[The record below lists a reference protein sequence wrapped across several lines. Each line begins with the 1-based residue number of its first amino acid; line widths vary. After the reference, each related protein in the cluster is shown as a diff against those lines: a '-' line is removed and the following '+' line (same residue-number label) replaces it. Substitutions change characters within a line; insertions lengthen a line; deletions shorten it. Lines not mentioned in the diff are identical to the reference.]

1 MKRKYHIL
9 SIIISAALLAGCLSA
24 CGESG
29 TIGGSSSDENTA
41 ATVTGGDAAT
51 TPDTTADVEA
61 PDVSGATTIALS
73 GQSATATGTGAEVTD
88 GMVTITAGGT
98 YVVTGTMTEGRI
110 LVNAPKEEVTLVLQD
125 AAITC
130 STGSPLYVYKSKA
143 TTLYL
148 PEGTA
153 STLTDGT
160 DYTFSDSYSSA
171 EEEEPNACLYSKSDL
186 VIAGSGSLTVNAN
199 YNNGITGKDTLFIQ
213 KASVTVNAVNHGI
226 NGKDSLTIKDADITV
241 TSGGDALRST
251 NDSDTTLGYLV
262 ITGSA
267 LKLTAGEDGIQAET
281 TLTISGG
288 TATVTTAG
296 GAGQS
301 ISDDT
306 SAKGL
311 KAGTQVTVTGGT
323 FQLNCC
329 DDAIHSNGDV
339 TISGGSFTIAT
350 GDDGMHADD
359 TLSISSGTIDITRSY
374 EGLEGAKV
382 LISGGK
388 ISIVASDDGINAA
401 GGSDQSGSGGFG
413 FAPDSFGGSGD
424 YLIRISGGV
433 VTVNASGDGI
443 DSNGDIE
450 VTGGELYISGP
461 TSNGDGTIDCDGS
474 ATITGGIVVAA
485 GSTGMAENF
494 GTASTQGSILV
505 NLSGSAGQTI
515 TLKDSDGNILA
526 SFTPAKAFGCVVVSA
541 PGVAQGGTYTIAAGG
556 ASTTVTME
564 SLIYGSGMGGFGGM
578 GGGMG
583 GPVIIGDVPDLN
595 QYRIEYNES
604 VQHLE
609 TLANALAKVAGFP
622 QESAAPGQTVATAA
636 VAAAAAAA
644 TAPTDAVAEIKKYKD
659 LLDSGIITEEEFTA
673 KKKQL
678 MGI

>member
-1 MKRKYHIL
+1 MKRKYCIL

-29 TIGGSSSDENTA
+29 TATGGSSSDENTA
-41 ATVTGGDAAT
+41 ATVTGGD
-51 TPDTTADVEA
+51 
-61 PDVSGATTIALS
+61 ATTIALS

-88 GMVTITAGGT
+88 GVVTITAGGT

-125 AAITC
+125 ASITC

-148 PEGTA
+148 PEGTD

-160 DYTFSDSYSSA
+160 DNTFSDSYSSA

-213 KASVTVNAVNHGI
+213 KASVTVTAVNHGI

-251 NDSDTTLGYLV
+251 YDSDPTLGYLV

-329 DDAIHSNGDV
+329 DDAIHSNGNV

-401 GGSDQSGSGGFG
+401 GGSDQCGFGGFG
-413 FAPDSFGGSGD
+413 FAPDAFGGSGD

-433 VTVNASGDGI
+433 VTVNVSGDGI

-461 TSNGDGTIDCDGS
+461 TSNGDGAIDCDGS

-515 TLKDSDGNILA
+515 TLKDSDGDILA

-578 GGGMG
+578 GG
-583 GPVIIGDVPDLN
+583 
-595 QYRIEYNES
+595 
-604 VQHLE
+604 
-609 TLANALAKVAGFP
+609 
-622 QESAAPGQTVATAA
+622 PGNR
-636 VAAAAAAA
+636 
-644 TAPTDAVAEIKKYKD
+644 
-659 LLDSGIITEEEFTA
+659 G
-673 KKKQL
+673 
-678 MGI
+678 

>member
-51 TPDTTADVEA
+51 TPDTTDVEA

-186 VIAGSGSLTVNAN
+186 VIAGSGNLTVNAN

-213 KASVTVNAVNHGI
+213 KASVTVTAVNHGI

-241 TSGGDALRST
+241 TSGGGDP
-251 NDSDTTLGYLV
+251 TLGYLV

-401 GGSDQSGSGGFG
+401 GGSDQSGFGGFG
-413 FAPDSFGGSGD
+413 FAPDAFGGSGD
-424 YLIRISGGV
+424 YLIRISGGM
-433 VTVNASGDGI
+433 VTVNVSGDGI

-485 GSTGMAENF
+485 GSTGMAKNF

-541 PGVAQGGTYTIAAGG
+541 PGVAQGGTYTITAGS

-583 GPVIIGDVPDLN
+583 DPGNMGGGQQPPQGGMGGPDNRG
-595 QYRIEYNES
+595 
-604 VQHLE
+604 
-609 TLANALAKVAGFP
+609 
-622 QESAAPGQTVATAA
+622 
-636 VAAAAAAA
+636 
-644 TAPTDAVAEIKKYKD
+644 
-659 LLDSGIITEEEFTA
+659 
-673 KKKQL
+673 
-678 MGI
+678 

>member
-1 MKRKYHIL
+1 M
-9 SIIISAALLAGCLSA
+9 
-24 CGESG
+24 
-29 TIGGSSSDENTA
+29 
-41 ATVTGGDAAT
+41 
-51 TPDTTADVEA
+51 
-61 PDVSGATTIALS
+61 
-73 GQSATATGTGAEVTD
+73 TD
-88 GMVTITAGGT
+88 GVVTITAGGT

-171 EEEEPNACLYSKSDL
+171 EEEEPNSCLYSKSDL

-213 KASVTVNAVNHGI
+213 KASVTVTAVNHGI
-226 NGKDSLTIKDADITV
+226 NGKDSLTIKNADITV

-251 NDSDTTLGYLV
+251 NDSDPTLGYLV

-267 LKLTAGEDGIQAET
+267 LKLTAGEDGIQTET

-311 KAGTQVTVTGGT
+311 KAGTQVAVTGGT
-323 FQLNCC
+323 LQLNCC

-401 GGSDQSGSGGFG
+401 GGSDQSGFGGFG
-413 FAPDSFGGSGD
+413 FAPDAFGGSGD

-450 VTGGELYISGP
+450 VTGGELYIIGP

-541 PGVAQGGTYTIAAGG
+541 PGVAQGGTYTITAGS

-564 SLIYGSGMGGFGGM
+564 SLIYGSGMGDPGNMGG
-578 GGGMG
+578 GQQPPQGGMG
-583 GPVIIGDVPDLN
+583 GPDNRG
-595 QYRIEYNES
+595 
-604 VQHLE
+604 
-609 TLANALAKVAGFP
+609 
-622 QESAAPGQTVATAA
+622 
-636 VAAAAAAA
+636 
-644 TAPTDAVAEIKKYKD
+644 
-659 LLDSGIITEEEFTA
+659 
-673 KKKQL
+673 
-678 MGI
+678 

>member
-1 MKRKYHIL
+1 MKRKYCIL

-24 CGESG
+24 CCESG
-29 TIGGSSSDENTA
+29 TATGGSSSDENTA

-51 TPDTTADVEA
+51 TPDTTADVET

-88 GMVTITAGGT
+88 GVVTITAGGT

-213 KASVTVNAVNHGI
+213 KASVTVTAVNHGI

-241 TSGGDALRST
+241 
-251 NDSDTTLGYLV
+251 
-262 ITGSA
+262 
-267 LKLTAGEDGIQAET
+267 
-281 TLTISGG
+281 
-288 TATVTTAG
+288 
-296 GAGQS
+296 
-301 ISDDT
+301 T

-413 FAPDSFGGSGD
+413 FAPDAFGGSGD

-515 TLKDSDGNILA
+515 TLKDSDGDILA

-578 GGGMG
+578 GDPGNMG
-583 GPVIIGDVPDLN
+583 GGQQP
-595 QYRIEYNES
+595 
-604 VQHLE
+604 
-609 TLANALAKVAGFP
+609 P
-622 QESAAPGQTVATAA
+622 QGGVGGPGNR
-636 VAAAAAAA
+636 
-644 TAPTDAVAEIKKYKD
+644 
-659 LLDSGIITEEEFTA
+659 G
-673 KKKQL
+673 
-678 MGI
+678 

>member
-29 TIGGSSSDENTA
+29 TATGGSSSDENTA

-73 GQSATATGTGAEVTD
+73 GQSAAVTGTGAEVTD
-88 GMVTITAGGT
+88 GVVTITAGGT

-125 AAITC
+125 ASITC

-301 ISDDT
+301 ISDDI

-323 FQLNCC
+323 FQLNCY

-374 EGLEGAKV
+374 EGVEGAKV
-382 LISGGK
+382 LISGGN
-388 ISIVASDDGINAA
+388 ISLVASDDGINAA

-413 FAPDSFGGSGD
+413 FAPDAFGGSGD

-433 VTVNASGDGI
+433 VTVNVSGDGI

-461 TSNGDGTIDCDGS
+461 TFNGDGTIDCDGS

-583 GPVIIGDVPDLN
+583 DPGNMGGGQQPPQGGVGGPGN
-595 QYRIEYNES
+595 R
-604 VQHLE
+604 
-609 TLANALAKVAGFP
+609 G
-622 QESAAPGQTVATAA
+622 
-636 VAAAAAAA
+636 
-644 TAPTDAVAEIKKYKD
+644 
-659 LLDSGIITEEEFTA
+659 
-673 KKKQL
+673 
-678 MGI
+678 

>member
-1 MKRKYHIL
+1 MKRKYCIL

-29 TIGGSSSDENTA
+29 TATGGSSSDENTA
-41 ATVTGGDAAT
+41 AAVT

-125 AAITC
+125 ASITC

-213 KASVTVNAVNHGI
+213 KASVTVTAVNHGI

-251 NDSDTTLGYLV
+251 NDSDPTLGYLV

-329 DDAIHSNGDV
+329 DDAIHSNGNV
-339 TISGGSFTIAT
+339 TISG
-350 GDDGMHADD
+350 
-359 TLSISSGTIDITRSY
+359 
-374 EGLEGAKV
+374 
-382 LISGGK
+382 
-388 ISIVASDDGINAA
+388 
-401 GGSDQSGSGGFG
+401 
-413 FAPDSFGGSGD
+413 
-424 YLIRISGGV
+424 
-433 VTVNASGDGI
+433 
-443 DSNGDIE
+443 
-450 VTGGELYISGP
+450 
-461 TSNGDGTIDCDGS
+461 GS

-578 GGGMG
+578 GGGQQPPQGGMG
-583 GPVIIGDVPDLN
+583 GPDKRG
-595 QYRIEYNES
+595 
-604 VQHLE
+604 
-609 TLANALAKVAGFP
+609 
-622 QESAAPGQTVATAA
+622 
-636 VAAAAAAA
+636 
-644 TAPTDAVAEIKKYKD
+644 
-659 LLDSGIITEEEFTA
+659 
-673 KKKQL
+673 
-678 MGI
+678 

>member
-1 MKRKYHIL
+1 MKRKYCIL
-9 SIIISAALLAGCLSA
+9 SIIIGAALLAGCLSA

-29 TIGGSSSDENTA
+29 TATGGSSSDENTA
-41 ATVTGGDAAT
+41 AAVT

-61 PDVSGATTIALS
+61 PDVSGATTITLS
-73 GQSATATGTGAEVTD
+73 GQSATAAGTGAEVTD
-88 GMVTITAGGT
+88 GVVTITAGGT

-125 AAITC
+125 SSITC

-171 EEEEPNACLYSKSDL
+171 EEEEPNACLYAKSDL
-186 VIAGSGSLTVNAN
+186 IIAGTGSLTVKAN
-199 YNNGITGKDTLFIQ
+199 YNNGITGKDTLLIE
-213 KASVTVNAVNHGI
+213 KATVTVTAANHGI

-401 GGSDQSGSGGFG
+401 GGSDQSGFGGFG
-413 FAPDSFGGSGD
+413 FAPDAFGGSGD

-578 GGGMG
+578 GGGQQPPQGGVG
-583 GPVIIGDVPDLN
+583 GPGN
-595 QYRIEYNES
+595 R
-604 VQHLE
+604 
-609 TLANALAKVAGFP
+609 G
-622 QESAAPGQTVATAA
+622 
-636 VAAAAAAA
+636 
-644 TAPTDAVAEIKKYKD
+644 
-659 LLDSGIITEEEFTA
+659 
-673 KKKQL
+673 
-678 MGI
+678 

>member
-1 MKRKYHIL
+1 MKRKYCIL

-29 TIGGSSSDENTA
+29 TATGGSSSDENTA
-41 ATVTGGDAAT
+41 AAVT

-61 PDVSGATTIALS
+61 PDVSGATTITLS
-73 GQSATATGTGAEVTD
+73 GQSATTTGTGAEVTD

-171 EEEEPNACLYSKSDL
+171 EEEEPSACLYSKSDL
-186 VIAGSGSLTVNAN
+186 IIAGSGSLTVNAN

-213 KASVTVNAVNHGI
+213 KASVTVTAVNHGI

-296 GAGQS
+296 G
-301 ISDDT
+301 
-306 SAKGL
+306 
-311 KAGTQVTVTGGT
+311 
-323 FQLNCC
+323 
-329 DDAIHSNGDV
+329 
-339 TISGGSFTIAT
+339 
-350 GDDGMHADD
+350 
-359 TLSISSGTIDITRSY
+359 
-374 EGLEGAKV
+374 
-382 LISGGK
+382 
-388 ISIVASDDGINAA
+388 
-401 GGSDQSGSGGFG
+401 SDQSGFG
-413 FAPDSFGGSGD
+413 FAPDAFGGSGD

-474 ATITGGIVVAA
+474 ATIAGGIVVAA

-556 ASTTVTME
+556 ASTAVTME

-578 GGGMG
+578 GGPGNMG
-583 GPVIIGDVPDLN
+583 GGQQP
-595 QYRIEYNES
+595 
-604 VQHLE
+604 
-609 TLANALAKVAGFP
+609 P
-622 QESAAPGQTVATAA
+622 QGGVGGPGNR
-636 VAAAAAAA
+636 
-644 TAPTDAVAEIKKYKD
+644 
-659 LLDSGIITEEEFTA
+659 G
-673 KKKQL
+673 
-678 MGI
+678 

>member
-9 SIIISAALLAGCLSA
+9 SIIISVVLLAGCLSA
-24 CGESG
+24 CGESS
-29 TIGGSSSDENTA
+29 TTGGSSSDENTA
-41 ATVTGGDAAT
+41 AAVT

-110 LVNAPKEEVTLVLQD
+110 LVNVPKEEVTLVLQD
-125 AAITC
+125 ASITC

-148 PEGTA
+148 TEGTA

-301 ISDDT
+301 ISDDI

-413 FAPDSFGGSGD
+413 FAPDAFGGSGD

-433 VTVNASGDGI
+433 VTVNVSGDGI

-515 TLKDSDGNILA
+515 ALKDSDGNILA

-583 GPVIIGDVPDLN
+583 DPGNMGGGQQPPQGGVGGPGN
-595 QYRIEYNES
+595 R
-604 VQHLE
+604 
-609 TLANALAKVAGFP
+609 G
-622 QESAAPGQTVATAA
+622 
-636 VAAAAAAA
+636 
-644 TAPTDAVAEIKKYKD
+644 
-659 LLDSGIITEEEFTA
+659 
-673 KKKQL
+673 
-678 MGI
+678 

>member
-1 MKRKYHIL
+1 M
-9 SIIISAALLAGCLSA
+9 
-24 CGESG
+24 
-29 TIGGSSSDENTA
+29 
-41 ATVTGGDAAT
+41 TGGD
-51 TPDTTADVEA
+51 
-61 PDVSGATTIALS
+61 ATTIALS

-88 GMVTITAGGT
+88 GVVTITAGGT

-125 AAITC
+125 ASITC
-130 STGSPLYVYKSKA
+130 STGSPQYVYKSKA

-148 PEGTA
+148 PEGTD

-213 KASVTVNAVNHGI
+213 KASVTVTAVNHGI

-251 NDSDTTLGYLV
+251 NDSDTTLGYLA

-301 ISDDT
+301 ISNDT
-306 SAKGL
+306 SAKGF

-339 TISGGSFTIAT
+339 TISGSSFTIAT

-401 GGSDQSGSGGFG
+401 GGSDQSGFGGFG
-413 FAPDSFGGSGD
+413 FAPDAFGGSGD

-505 NLSGSAGQTI
+505 NLSGSAGQAI
-515 TLKDSDGNILA
+515 TLKDSDGDILA

-564 SLIYGSGMGGFGGM
+564 SLIYGSDMGGFGGM

-583 GPVIIGDVPDLN
+583 GPGN
-595 QYRIEYNES
+595 R
-604 VQHLE
+604 
-609 TLANALAKVAGFP
+609 G
-622 QESAAPGQTVATAA
+622 
-636 VAAAAAAA
+636 
-644 TAPTDAVAEIKKYKD
+644 
-659 LLDSGIITEEEFTA
+659 
-673 KKKQL
+673 
-678 MGI
+678 

>member
-29 TIGGSSSDENTA
+29 TATGGSSSVENTA
-41 ATVTGGDAAT
+41 ATVTGGD
-51 TPDTTADVEA
+51 
-61 PDVSGATTIALS
+61 ATTIALS

-88 GMVTITAGGT
+88 GVVTITAGGT

-125 AAITC
+125 ASITC

-148 PEGTA
+148 PEGTD

-213 KASVTVNAVNHGI
+213 KASVTVTAVNHGI

-251 NDSDTTLGYLV
+251 YDSDPTLGYLV

-329 DDAIHSNGDV
+329 DDAIHSNGNV

-401 GGSDQSGSGGFG
+401 GGSDQSGFGGFG
-413 FAPDSFGGSGD
+413 FAPDAFGGSGD

-433 VTVNASGDGI
+433 VTVNVSGDGI

-461 TSNGDGTIDCDGS
+461 TSNGDGAIDCDGS

-515 TLKDSDGNILA
+515 TLKDSDGDILA

-578 GGGMG
+578 GG
-583 GPVIIGDVPDLN
+583 
-595 QYRIEYNES
+595 
-604 VQHLE
+604 
-609 TLANALAKVAGFP
+609 
-622 QESAAPGQTVATAA
+622 PGNR
-636 VAAAAAAA
+636 
-644 TAPTDAVAEIKKYKD
+644 
-659 LLDSGIITEEEFTA
+659 G
-673 KKKQL
+673 
-678 MGI
+678 

>member
-186 VIAGSGSLTVNAN
+186 IIAGSGSLTVNAN

-213 KASVTVNAVNHGI
+213 KASVTVTAVNHGI
-226 NGKDSLTIKDADITV
+226 NGKDSLTIKNADITV

-251 NDSDTTLGYLV
+251 NDSDPTLGYLV

-267 LKLTAGEDGIQAET
+267 LKLTAGEDGIQTET

-311 KAGTQVTVTGGT
+311 KAGTQVAVTGGT
-323 FQLNCC
+323 LQLNCC

-401 GGSDQSGSGGFG
+401 GGSNQSGSGGFG
-413 FAPDSFGGSGD
+413 FAPDAFGGSGD
-424 YLIRISGGV
+424 YLIRISGGM

-541 PGVAQGGTYTIAAGG
+541 PGVAQGGTYTIAAGS

-583 GPVIIGDVPDLN
+583 DPGNMGGGQQPPQGGVGGPGN
-595 QYRIEYNES
+595 R
-604 VQHLE
+604 
-609 TLANALAKVAGFP
+609 G
-622 QESAAPGQTVATAA
+622 
-636 VAAAAAAA
+636 
-644 TAPTDAVAEIKKYKD
+644 
-659 LLDSGIITEEEFTA
+659 
-673 KKKQL
+673 
-678 MGI
+678 

>member
-1 MKRKYHIL
+1 MKRKYCIL

-29 TIGGSSSDENTA
+29 TATGGSSSDENTA
-41 ATVTGGDAAT
+41 ATVTGGD
-51 TPDTTADVEA
+51 
-61 PDVSGATTIALS
+61 ATTIALS

-88 GMVTITAGGT
+88 GVVTITAGGT

-125 AAITC
+125 ASITC

-213 KASVTVNAVNHGI
+213 KASVTVTAVNHGI

-251 NDSDTTLGYLV
+251 NDSDPTLGYLV

-329 DDAIHSNGDV
+329 DDAIHSNGNV
-339 TISGGSFTIAT
+339 TISG
-350 GDDGMHADD
+350 
-359 TLSISSGTIDITRSY
+359 
-374 EGLEGAKV
+374 
-382 LISGGK
+382 
-388 ISIVASDDGINAA
+388 
-401 GGSDQSGSGGFG
+401 
-413 FAPDSFGGSGD
+413 
-424 YLIRISGGV
+424 
-433 VTVNASGDGI
+433 
-443 DSNGDIE
+443 
-450 VTGGELYISGP
+450 
-461 TSNGDGTIDCDGS
+461 GS

-526 SFTPAKAFGCVVVSA
+526 SFTPAKAFGCVVVSD
-541 PGVAQGGTYTIAAGG
+541 PGVAQGGTYTIAAGS

-578 GGGMG
+578 GG
-583 GPVIIGDVPDLN
+583 PDN
-595 QYRIEYNES
+595 R
-604 VQHLE
+604 
-609 TLANALAKVAGFP
+609 G
-622 QESAAPGQTVATAA
+622 
-636 VAAAAAAA
+636 
-644 TAPTDAVAEIKKYKD
+644 
-659 LLDSGIITEEEFTA
+659 
-673 KKKQL
+673 
-678 MGI
+678 

>member
-29 TIGGSSSDENTA
+29 TATGGSSSVENTA
-41 ATVTGGDAAT
+41 ATVTGGD
-51 TPDTTADVEA
+51 
-61 PDVSGATTIALS
+61 ATTIALS

-88 GMVTITAGGT
+88 GVVTITAGGT

-125 AAITC
+125 ASITC

-148 PEGTA
+148 PEGTD

-213 KASVTVNAVNHGI
+213 KASVTVTAVNHGI

-251 NDSDTTLGYLV
+251 NDSDTTLGYLAL
-262 ITGSA
+262 TGSA

-301 ISDDT
+301 ISNDT
-306 SAKGL
+306 SAKGF

-339 TISGGSFTIAT
+339 TISGSSFTIAT

-401 GGSDQSGSGGFG
+401 GGSDQSGFGGFG
-413 FAPDSFGGSGD
+413 FAPDAFGGSGD

-505 NLSGSAGQTI
+505 NLSGSAGQAI
-515 TLKDSDGNILA
+515 TLKDSDGDILA

-564 SLIYGSGMGGFGGM
+564 SLIYGSDMGGFGGM

-583 GPVIIGDVPDLN
+583 GPGN
-595 QYRIEYNES
+595 R
-604 VQHLE
+604 
-609 TLANALAKVAGFP
+609 G
-622 QESAAPGQTVATAA
+622 
-636 VAAAAAAA
+636 
-644 TAPTDAVAEIKKYKD
+644 
-659 LLDSGIITEEEFTA
+659 
-673 KKKQL
+673 
-678 MGI
+678 

>member
-29 TIGGSSSDENTA
+29 TATGGSSSDENTA
-41 ATVTGGDAAT
+41 ATVTGGD
-51 TPDTTADVEA
+51 
-61 PDVSGATTIALS
+61 ATTIALS

-88 GMVTITAGGT
+88 GVVTITAGGT

-125 AAITC
+125 ASITC

-213 KASVTVNAVNHGI
+213 KASVTVTAVNHAI

-251 NDSDTTLGYLV
+251 NDSDPTLGYLV

-311 KAGTQVTVTGGT
+311 KAGTQVTVTVGT

-401 GGSDQSGSGGFG
+401 GGSDQSGFGGFG
-413 FAPDSFGGSGD
+413 FAPDAFGGSGD

-583 GPVIIGDVPDLN
+583 GPGNMGGGQQP
-595 QYRIEYNES
+595 
-604 VQHLE
+604 
-609 TLANALAKVAGFP
+609 P
-622 QESAAPGQTVATAA
+622 QGGMGGPGNR
-636 VAAAAAAA
+636 
-644 TAPTDAVAEIKKYKD
+644 
-659 LLDSGIITEEEFTA
+659 S
-673 KKKQL
+673 
-678 MGI
+678 

>member
-1 MKRKYHIL
+1 M
-9 SIIISAALLAGCLSA
+9 
-24 CGESG
+24 
-29 TIGGSSSDENTA
+29 
-41 ATVTGGDAAT
+41 
-51 TPDTTADVEA
+51 EA

-110 LVNAPKEEVTLVLQD
+110 LVNVPKEEVTLVLQD
-125 AAITC
+125 ASITC

-301 ISDDT
+301 ISDDI

-401 GGSDQSGSGGFG
+401 GGSDQSGFGGFG
-413 FAPDSFGGSGD
+413 FAPDAFGGSGD

-578 GGGMG
+578 GGGQQPPQGGVG
-583 GPVIIGDVPDLN
+583 GPGN
-595 QYRIEYNES
+595 R
-604 VQHLE
+604 
-609 TLANALAKVAGFP
+609 G
-622 QESAAPGQTVATAA
+622 
-636 VAAAAAAA
+636 
-644 TAPTDAVAEIKKYKD
+644 
-659 LLDSGIITEEEFTA
+659 
-673 KKKQL
+673 
-678 MGI
+678 

>member
-1 MKRKYHIL
+1 MKRKYCIL
-9 SIIISAALLAGCLSA
+9 SIIISAALLAGCFSA

-29 TIGGSSSDENTA
+29 TATGGSSSDENTA

-73 GQSATATGTGAEVTD
+73 GQSATATGTGAEVSD
-88 GMVTITAGGT
+88 GVVTITAGGT

-110 LVNAPKEEVTLVLQD
+110 LVNAPKEEVTLVLQE
-125 AAITC
+125 ASITC

-171 EEEEPNACLYSKSDL
+171 AEEEPNACLYSKSDL
-186 VIAGSGSLTVNAN
+186 IIAGSGSLTVNAN

-213 KASVTVNAVNHGI
+213 KASVTVTAVNHGI

-251 NDSDTTLGYLV
+251 YDSDPTLGYLV

-329 DDAIHSNGDV
+329 DDAIHSNGNV

-401 GGSDQSGSGGFG
+401 GGSDQSGFGGFG
-413 FAPDSFGGSGD
+413 FAPDAFGGSGD

-433 VTVNASGDGI
+433 VTVNVSGDGI

-461 TSNGDGTIDCDGS
+461 TSNGDGAIDCDGS

-515 TLKDSDGNILA
+515 TLKDSDGDILA

-578 GGGMG
+578 GG
-583 GPVIIGDVPDLN
+583 
-595 QYRIEYNES
+595 
-604 VQHLE
+604 
-609 TLANALAKVAGFP
+609 
-622 QESAAPGQTVATAA
+622 PGNR
-636 VAAAAAAA
+636 
-644 TAPTDAVAEIKKYKD
+644 
-659 LLDSGIITEEEFTA
+659 G
-673 KKKQL
+673 
-678 MGI
+678 

>member
-1 MKRKYHIL
+1 MKRKYCIL

-29 TIGGSSSDENTA
+29 TATGGSSSDENTA

-61 PDVSGATTIALS
+61 PDVSGATTITLS
-73 GQSATATGTGAEVTD
+73 GQSAAAIGTGAEVTD

-110 LVNAPKEEVTLVLQD
+110 LVNAPKEEVNLVLQD
-125 AAITC
+125 ASITC

-213 KASVTVNAVNHGI
+213 KASVTVTAVNHGI

-401 GGSDQSGSGGFG
+401 GGSDQSGFGGFG
-413 FAPDSFGGSGD
+413 FAPDAFGGSGD

-474 ATITGGIVVAA
+474 AAITGGIVVAA
-485 GSTGMAENF
+485 GPTGMAENF

-541 PGVAQGGTYTIAAGG
+541 PGVVQGGTYTITAGS

-578 GGGMG
+578 GGPGNMG
-583 GPVIIGDVPDLN
+583 GGQQPLQGGVG
-595 QYRIEYNES
+595 
-604 VQHLE
+604 
-609 TLANALAKVAGFP
+609 G
-622 QESAAPGQTVATAA
+622 PGNR
-636 VAAAAAAA
+636 
-644 TAPTDAVAEIKKYKD
+644 
-659 LLDSGIITEEEFTA
+659 G
-673 KKKQL
+673 
-678 MGI
+678 

>member
-24 CGESG
+24 CGESS

-61 PDVSGATTIALS
+61 PDVSGATTITLS

-88 GMVTITAGGT
+88 GVVTITAGGT

-125 AAITC
+125 ASITC

-148 PEGTA
+148 PEGTD

-213 KASVTVNAVNHGI
+213 KASVTVTAVNHGI

-301 ISDDT
+301 ISNDT
-306 SAKGL
+306 SAKGF

-329 DDAIHSNGDV
+329 DDAIHSNGD
-339 TISGGSFTIAT
+339 
-350 GDDGMHADD
+350 
-359 TLSISSGTIDITRSY
+359 
-374 EGLEGAKV
+374 
-382 LISGGK
+382 
-388 ISIVASDDGINAA
+388 
-401 GGSDQSGSGGFG
+401 
-413 FAPDSFGGSGD
+413 
-424 YLIRISGGV
+424 
-433 VTVNASGDGI
+433 
-443 DSNGDIE
+443 
-450 VTGGELYISGP
+450 
-461 TSNGDGTIDCDGS
+461 GTIDCDGS
-474 ATITGGIVVAA
+474 VVAA

-578 GGGMG
+578 GDPGNMGGGQQPPQGGMG
-583 GPVIIGDVPDLN
+583 GPDKRG
-595 QYRIEYNES
+595 
-604 VQHLE
+604 
-609 TLANALAKVAGFP
+609 
-622 QESAAPGQTVATAA
+622 
-636 VAAAAAAA
+636 
-644 TAPTDAVAEIKKYKD
+644 
-659 LLDSGIITEEEFTA
+659 
-673 KKKQL
+673 
-678 MGI
+678 

>member
-1 MKRKYHIL
+1 MKRKYCIL

-29 TIGGSSSDENTA
+29 TATGGSSSDENTA

-61 PDVSGATTIALS
+61 PDVSGATTITLS
-73 GQSATATGTGAEVTD
+73 GQSAAVTGTGAEVTD
-88 GMVTITAGGT
+88 GVVTITAGGT

-125 AAITC
+125 ASITC
-130 STGSPLYVYKSKA
+130 STGSPLYVYESKA

-213 KASVTVNAVNHGI
+213 KASVTVTAVNHGI
-226 NGKDSLTIKDADITV
+226 NGKDSLIIKDADITV

-296 GAGQS
+296 GADQS

-401 GGSDQSGSGGFG
+401 GGSDQSGFGGFG
-413 FAPDSFGGSGD
+413 FAPDAFGGSGD

-505 NLSGSAGQTI
+505 NLSGSAGQAI
-515 TLKDSDGNILA
+515 TLKDFDGDILA

-583 GPVIIGDVPDLN
+583 GPGN
-595 QYRIEYNES
+595 R
-604 VQHLE
+604 
-609 TLANALAKVAGFP
+609 G
-622 QESAAPGQTVATAA
+622 
-636 VAAAAAAA
+636 
-644 TAPTDAVAEIKKYKD
+644 
-659 LLDSGIITEEEFTA
+659 
-673 KKKQL
+673 
-678 MGI
+678 

>member
-29 TIGGSSSDENTA
+29 TATGGNSSVENTA
-41 ATVTGGDAAT
+41 ATVTGGD
-51 TPDTTADVEA
+51 
-61 PDVSGATTIALS
+61 ATTIALS

-88 GMVTITAGGT
+88 GVVTITAGGT
-98 YVVTGTMTEGRI
+98 YVVTGTMTEGRV

-125 AAITC
+125 ASITC

-148 PEGTA
+148 PEGTD

-213 KASVTVNAVNHGI
+213 KASVTVTAVNHGI

-251 NDSDTTLGYLV
+251 YDSDPTLGYLV

-329 DDAIHSNGDV
+329 DDAIHSNGNV

-401 GGSDQSGSGGFG
+401 GGSDQSGFGGFG
-413 FAPDSFGGSGD
+413 FAPDAFGGSGD

-433 VTVNASGDGI
+433 VTVNVSGDGI

-461 TSNGDGTIDCDGS
+461 TSNGDGAIDCDGS

-515 TLKDSDGNILA
+515 TLKDSDGDILA

-583 GPVIIGDVPDLN
+583 GPDNMGGGQQP
-595 QYRIEYNES
+595 
-604 VQHLE
+604 
-609 TLANALAKVAGFP
+609 P
-622 QESAAPGQTVATAA
+622 QGGMGGPGNR
-636 VAAAAAAA
+636 
-644 TAPTDAVAEIKKYKD
+644 
-659 LLDSGIITEEEFTA
+659 G
-673 KKKQL
+673 
-678 MGI
+678 

>member
-41 ATVTGGDAAT
+41 ATVVGGDAAT

-125 AAITC
+125 ASITC

-148 PEGTA
+148 PEGTD

-213 KASVTVNAVNHGI
+213 KASVTVTAVNHGI

-251 NDSDTTLGYLV
+251 NDSDPTLGYLV

-329 DDAIHSNGDV
+329 DDAIHSNGNV
-339 TISGGSFTIAT
+339 TISG
-350 GDDGMHADD
+350 
-359 TLSISSGTIDITRSY
+359 
-374 EGLEGAKV
+374 
-382 LISGGK
+382 
-388 ISIVASDDGINAA
+388 
-401 GGSDQSGSGGFG
+401 
-413 FAPDSFGGSGD
+413 
-424 YLIRISGGV
+424 
-433 VTVNASGDGI
+433 
-443 DSNGDIE
+443 
-450 VTGGELYISGP
+450 
-461 TSNGDGTIDCDGS
+461 GS

-578 GGGMG
+578 GGGQQPPQGGMG
-583 GPVIIGDVPDLN
+583 GPDKRG
-595 QYRIEYNES
+595 
-604 VQHLE
+604 
-609 TLANALAKVAGFP
+609 
-622 QESAAPGQTVATAA
+622 
-636 VAAAAAAA
+636 
-644 TAPTDAVAEIKKYKD
+644 
-659 LLDSGIITEEEFTA
+659 
-673 KKKQL
+673 
-678 MGI
+678 

>member
-1 MKRKYHIL
+1 MKRKYRIL

-29 TIGGSSSDENTA
+29 TATGGSSSDENTA

-61 PDVSGATTIALS
+61 PDVSGATTITLS
-73 GQSATATGTGAEVTD
+73 GQSAAVTGTGAEVTD
-88 GMVTITAGGT
+88 GVVTITAGGT

-125 AAITC
+125 VSITC

-213 KASVTVNAVNHGI
+213 KASVTVTAVNHGI
-226 NGKDSLTIKDADITV
+226 NGKDSLIIKDADITV

-296 GAGQS
+296 GADQS

-401 GGSDQSGSGGFG
+401 GGSDQSGFGGFG
-413 FAPDSFGGSGD
+413 FAPDAFGGSGD

-505 NLSGSAGQTI
+505 NLSGSAGQAI
-515 TLKDSDGNILA
+515 TLKDFDGDILA

-583 GPVIIGDVPDLN
+583 GPGN
-595 QYRIEYNES
+595 R
-604 VQHLE
+604 
-609 TLANALAKVAGFP
+609 G
-622 QESAAPGQTVATAA
+622 
-636 VAAAAAAA
+636 
-644 TAPTDAVAEIKKYKD
+644 
-659 LLDSGIITEEEFTA
+659 
-673 KKKQL
+673 
-678 MGI
+678 

>member
-29 TIGGSSSDENTA
+29 TATGGSSSVENTA
-41 ATVTGGDAAT
+41 ATVTGGD
-51 TPDTTADVEA
+51 
-61 PDVSGATTIALS
+61 ATTIALS

-88 GMVTITAGGT
+88 GVVTITAGGT

-125 AAITC
+125 ASITC

-148 PEGTA
+148 PEGPD

-213 KASVTVNAVNHGI
+213 KASVTVTAVNHGI

-251 NDSDTTLGYLV
+251 NDSDTTLGYLA

-301 ISDDT
+301 ISNDT
-306 SAKGL
+306 SAKGF

-339 TISGGSFTIAT
+339 TISGSSFTIAT

-401 GGSDQSGSGGFG
+401 GGSDQSGFGGFG
-413 FAPDSFGGSGD
+413 FAPDAFGGSGD

-505 NLSGSAGQTI
+505 NLSGSAGQAI
-515 TLKDSDGNILA
+515 TLKDSDGDILA

-564 SLIYGSGMGGFGGM
+564 SLIYGSDMGGFGGM

-583 GPVIIGDVPDLN
+583 GPGN
-595 QYRIEYNES
+595 R
-604 VQHLE
+604 
-609 TLANALAKVAGFP
+609 G
-622 QESAAPGQTVATAA
+622 
-636 VAAAAAAA
+636 
-644 TAPTDAVAEIKKYKD
+644 
-659 LLDSGIITEEEFTA
+659 
-673 KKKQL
+673 
-678 MGI
+678 

>member
-98 YVVTGTMTEGRI
+98 YVVTGTMTEGRV

-130 STGSPLYVYKSKA
+130 SPGSPRDGYKSKA

-186 VIAGSGSLTVNAN
+186 IIAGSGSLTVNAN

-213 KASVTVNAVNHGI
+213 KASVTVTAVNHGI
-226 NGKDSLTIKDADITV
+226 NGKDSLTIKNADITV

-251 NDSDTTLGYLV
+251 NDSDPTLGYLV

-267 LKLTAGEDGIQAET
+267 LKLTAGEDGIQTET

-288 TATVTTAG
+288 TATVPTAG

-311 KAGTQVTVTGGT
+311 KAGTQVAVTGGT
-323 FQLNCC
+323 LQLNCC

-413 FAPDSFGGSGD
+413 FAPDAFGGSGD
-424 YLIRISGGV
+424 YLIRISGGM

-541 PGVAQGGTYTIAAGG
+541 PGVAQGGTYTIAAGS

-583 GPVIIGDVPDLN
+583 DPGNMGGGQQPPQGGVGGPGN
-595 QYRIEYNES
+595 R
-604 VQHLE
+604 
-609 TLANALAKVAGFP
+609 G
-622 QESAAPGQTVATAA
+622 
-636 VAAAAAAA
+636 
-644 TAPTDAVAEIKKYKD
+644 
-659 LLDSGIITEEEFTA
+659 
-673 KKKQL
+673 
-678 MGI
+678 

>member
-1 MKRKYHIL
+1 MKRKYCIL
-9 SIIISAALLAGCLSA
+9 SIIISAVLLAGCLSA
-24 CGESG
+24 CGESS

-41 ATVTGGDAAT
+41 AAVT

-98 YVVTGTMTEGRI
+98 YVVTGTITEGRI

-125 AAITC
+125 ASITC
-130 STGSPLYVYKSKA
+130 STGSPLYVYKSKT

-171 EEEEPNACLYSKSDL
+171 VEEEPNACLYSKSDL

-213 KASVTVNAVNHGI
+213 KASVTVTAVNHGI

-251 NDSDTTLGYLV
+251 NDSDPTLGYLV

-413 FAPDSFGGSGD
+413 FAPNAFGGSGD

-494 GTASTQGSILV
+494 GTASTQGSILI

-578 GGGMG
+578 GGGQQPPQGGVG
-583 GPVIIGDVPDLN
+583 GPGN
-595 QYRIEYNES
+595 R
-604 VQHLE
+604 
-609 TLANALAKVAGFP
+609 G
-622 QESAAPGQTVATAA
+622 
-636 VAAAAAAA
+636 
-644 TAPTDAVAEIKKYKD
+644 
-659 LLDSGIITEEEFTA
+659 
-673 KKKQL
+673 
-678 MGI
+678 

>member
-329 DDAIHSNGDV
+329 
-339 TISGGSFTIAT
+339 
-350 GDDGMHADD
+350 
-359 TLSISSGTIDITRSY
+359 
-374 EGLEGAKV
+374 
-382 LISGGK
+382 
-388 ISIVASDDGINAA
+388 
-401 GGSDQSGSGGFG
+401 
-413 FAPDSFGGSGD
+413 
-424 YLIRISGGV
+424 
-433 VTVNASGDGI
+433 
-443 DSNGDIE
+443 
-450 VTGGELYISGP
+450 
-461 TSNGDGTIDCDGS
+461 
-474 ATITGGIVVAA
+474 
-485 GSTGMAENF
+485 
-494 GTASTQGSILV
+494 
-505 NLSGSAGQTI
+505 
-515 TLKDSDGNILA
+515 
-526 SFTPAKAFGCVVVSA
+526 
-541 PGVAQGGTYTIAAGG
+541 
-556 ASTTVTME
+556 
-564 SLIYGSGMGGFGGM
+564 
-578 GGGMG
+578 
-583 GPVIIGDVPDLN
+583 
-595 QYRIEYNES
+595 
-604 VQHLE
+604 
-609 TLANALAKVAGFP
+609 
-622 QESAAPGQTVATAA
+622 
-636 VAAAAAAA
+636 
-644 TAPTDAVAEIKKYKD
+644 
-659 LLDSGIITEEEFTA
+659 
-673 KKKQL
+673 
-678 MGI
+678 